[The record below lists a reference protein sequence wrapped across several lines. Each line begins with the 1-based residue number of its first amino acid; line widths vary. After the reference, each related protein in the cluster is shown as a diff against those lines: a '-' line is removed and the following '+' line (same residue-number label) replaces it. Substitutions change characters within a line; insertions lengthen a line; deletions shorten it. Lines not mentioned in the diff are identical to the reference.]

1 MRSLESTESKAEA
14 LVENLDQRR
23 MMEKKNYEASR
34 KVLEKIQAA
43 RKKQL
48 SLNSSITLKN
58 QILEQKRQELMKRK
72 EDIRRRQVRQ
82 GGIIRLII
90 LF

>member
-23 MMEKKNYEASR
+23 MIEKKNYEASR

-48 SLNSSITLKN
+48 SLNSSIALKN
-58 QILEQKRQELMKRK
+58 QILEQKRQELIKRK
-72 EDIRRRQVRQ
+72 EDIRRRQVNQ
-82 GGIIRLII
+82 GGMIC
-90 LF
+90 